1 MIFEWD
7 ENKNRTNLQK
17 HGICFED
24 AARIFE
30 GPTRI
35 FEGPTLETIDDRR
48 DYGETRIAAMGVVN
62 DVILYVVYTM
72 RGDARRLISARRA
85 NARERRKY
93 REIFPERT
101 STSDRN

>member
-24 AARIFE
+24 AA
-30 GPTRI
+30 RI